1 MSKKTTKQKLD
12 EILGIQSD
20 QSVDDFLNE
29 LQVED
34 MPSEVPEAMDEIK
47 DKVAENIELLD
58 NQLSSLQTAGTNG
71 PVLMKDLDSTMCE
84 IEELISLSKKMFKH
98 VYESICSSDLI
109 DSELVSSISKLLEG
123 IHINI
128 AEFISLYKDKQRYVD
143 KVRLMIFQQEQR
155 KELMNI
161 KHQQEIEKIKLKQ
174 QDNVVDAD
182 GDSVYNQDYV
192 IKMLEKYDQEQAE
205 ESQHNNKIEQAQKE

>member
-1 MSKKTTKQKLD
+1 
-12 EILGIQSD
+12 
-20 QSVDDFLNE
+20 
-29 LQVED
+29 
-34 MPSEVPEAMDEIK
+34 
-47 DKVAENIELLD
+47 
-58 NQLSSLQTAGTNG
+58 
-71 PVLMKDLDSTMCE
+71 MKDLDSAMCE

-205 ESQHNNKIEQAQKE
+205 ESQHNNKIEQA

>member
-1 MSKKTTKQKLD
+1 M
-12 EILGIQSD
+12 
-20 QSVDDFLNE
+20 
-29 LQVED
+29 
-34 MPSEVPEAMDEIK
+34 
-47 DKVAENIELLD
+47 
-58 NQLSSLQTAGTNG
+58 
-71 PVLMKDLDSTMCE
+71 
-84 IEELISLSKKMFKH
+84 SKKMFKH

-205 ESQHNNKIEQAQKE
+205 ESQHNNKIEQA

>member
-1 MSKKTTKQKLD
+1 
-12 EILGIQSD
+12 
-20 QSVDDFLNE
+20 
-29 LQVED
+29 
-34 MPSEVPEAMDEIK
+34 
-47 DKVAENIELLD
+47 
-58 NQLSSLQTAGTNG
+58 
-71 PVLMKDLDSTMCE
+71 MKDLDSTMCE

-205 ESQHNNKIEQAQKE
+205 ESQHNNETEQA

>member
-1 MSKKTTKQKLD
+1 MAKKTTKQKLD
-12 EILGIQSD
+12 EILGIPAD

-47 DKVAENIELLD
+47 EKVNENIELLD
-58 NQLSSLQTAGTNG
+58 NQLSSIQTAGTNG
-71 PVLMKDLDSTMCE
+71 PVLMKDLDSTMSE

-143 KVRLMIFQQEQR
+143 KVRLMIF
-155 KELMNI
+155 
-161 KHQQEIEKIKLKQ
+161 
-174 QDNVVDAD
+174 
-182 GDSVYNQDYV
+182 
-192 IKMLEKYDQEQAE
+192 
-205 ESQHNNKIEQAQKE
+205 

>member
-205 ESQHNNKIEQAQKE
+205 ESQHNNETEQAQKQ

>member
-1 MSKKTTKQKLD
+1 
-12 EILGIQSD
+12 
-20 QSVDDFLNE
+20 
-29 LQVED
+29 
-34 MPSEVPEAMDEIK
+34 
-47 DKVAENIELLD
+47 
-58 NQLSSLQTAGTNG
+58 
-71 PVLMKDLDSTMCE
+71 MKDLDSTMCE

-205 ESQHNNKIEQAQKE
+205 ESQHNNKIEQA

>member
-1 MSKKTTKQKLD
+1 
-12 EILGIQSD
+12 
-20 QSVDDFLNE
+20 
-29 LQVED
+29 
-34 MPSEVPEAMDEIK
+34 
-47 DKVAENIELLD
+47 
-58 NQLSSLQTAGTNG
+58 
-71 PVLMKDLDSTMCE
+71 MKDLDSTMCE

-174 QDNVVDAD
+174 QDNIVDAD

-205 ESQHNNKIEQAQKE
+205 ESQHNNETEQA